1 MSAPGAG
8 ADAVAVAVVDAVC
21 NPNPGPGG
29 WGCALAGRG
38 PAGERSG
45 GEARTTLIRMELEA
59 ALAAAGMAPAAGVLI
74 RTKST
79 LLCDGINRW
88 LGNWD
93 RKGLLDREAKG
104 SPKNRDLW
112 RGLRDAMRAVPV
124 RCEWVP
130 KERRERE
137 LARASEL
144 ARSAAP
150 AAEAA
155 PGAGGDSSAR
165 VPRAHARQKGPALGA
180 GLHVFTDGSCLS
192 NPGPGGWGAVIVDGD
207 EVRHLS
213 GGEPATTNNR
223 MELRAAIESLR
234 SIGAGIPMTVHTDST
249 YVRSGITTWVKKWA
263 AQGLLAPP
271 LDGVEPDKPKNR
283 DLWAQLLELNTG
295 RTVEWVW
302 VRGHSGDEHNEAA
315 HRLAHAAA
323 RQAADAA

>member
-45 GEARTTLIRMELEA
+45 GEAQTTLIRMELEA

-88 LGNWD
+88 LADWD
-93 RKGLLDREAKG
+93 RRGLLDREAKD

-112 RGLRDAMRAVPV
+112 RGLRDAIRAVPV

-137 LARASEL
+137 LARANEL
-144 ARSAAP
+144 ALAAAP
-150 AAEAA
+150 AAEAGQ
-155 PGAGGDSSAR
+155 GANGDSPAG
-165 VPRAHARQKGPALGA
+165 VPRSRARQKAPALGA

-207 EVRHLS
+207 DVRHLS
-213 GGEPATTNNR
+213 GGTPDTTNNR

-234 SIGAGIPMTVHTDST
+234 LIDAGIPVTVHTDST
-249 YVRSGITTWVKKWA
+249 YVRSGITAWARKWA

-271 LDGVEPDKPKNR
+271 LDGVEPDRPKNR
-283 DLWAQLLELNTG
+283 DLWAQLLELDTG
-295 RTVEWVW
+295 RAVRWVW
-302 VRGHSGDEHNEAA
+302 VRGHSGNEHNEAA

-323 RQAADAA
+323 QRARDTA

>member
-1 MSAPGAG
+1 MSAPD

-29 WGCALAGRG
+29 WGCVLAGRG

-45 GEARTTLIRMELEA
+45 GEARTTLMRMELQG
-59 ALAAAGMAPAAGVLI
+59 ALAAVGMAPAAGVLI
-74 RTKST
+74 RTKSMY
-79 LLCDGINRW
+79 LCDGINRW
-88 LGNWD
+88 LAGWD
-93 RKGLLDREAKG
+93 RRGLLDREVKD
-104 SPKNRDLW
+104 SPKNSDLW
-112 RGLRDAMRAVPV
+112 RGLRDAIRTVPV
-124 RCEWVP
+124 RCEWIP
-130 KERRERE
+130 RERRERE
-137 LARASEL
+137 LARANGL
-144 ARSAAP
+144 ALAAAP
-150 AAEAA
+150 AAKAGQ
-155 PGAGGDSSAR
+155 GAGGDSPAKAPG
-165 VPRAHARQKGPALGA
+165 PRARQESPAPGA

-192 NPGPGGWGAVIVDGD
+192 NPGPGGWGAVIVNGG

-234 SIGAGIPMTVHTDST
+234 SIGAGIPVTVHTDST
-249 YVRSGITTWVKKWA
+249 YVRSGITAWARKWA

-271 LDGVEPDKPKNR
+271 LDGVEPGKPKNR
-283 DLWAQLLELNTG
+283 DLWAQLLELDTG
-295 RTVEWVW
+295 RAVEWVW